1 MASYCMTC
9 VTKSGES
16 LGMLLKSKKLSA
28 KAYYGLAKLS
38 LYVTT
43 LSLLTR
49 ENFNLFLVF
58 FSLLLLEA
66 SSNYICCFKCLLY
79 IRGLLA

>member
-9 VTKSGES
+9 ATKSGES
-16 LGMLLKSKKLSA
+16 LGMLHKSKKLSA

-49 ENFNLFLVF
+49 ENFNLLVF

-66 SSNYICCFKCLLY
+66 SSNYICRFKCLLY